1 MFQELGWLLGY
12 HVHKIAPVDK
22 ELTVKEAET
31 HQWPILMELETGDCK
46 GKFRDITLHV

>member
-1 MFQELGWLLGY
+1 MGY

-22 ELTVKEAET
+22 ELTRLRHT
-31 HQWPILMELETGDCK
+31 SQWPILMELETGDSK